1 MRRIGVC
8 IVAIYTIGLLLV
20 SGVCAGGY
28 PGIADAPDTG
38 MIEAP
43 ADQSAARAGDVMLQD
58 VGPTENAYSNGITVV
73 YFPAGRIRDLQN
85 ATRNVSV
92 GFGSPDTVHGN
103 EIQFSEN
110 LTAVLDPYEH
120 IRLREGYKIE
130 GYLVSDYLDTYI
142 IPFVVEENVTVPSWP
157 MANRTQLLPEGAD
170 ENISRYLEGDDSP
183 ESYLEASVF
192 LRELYAIGAW
202 GHAKIGWPQQ
212 TVLESPEM
220 PSVAINS
227 THATV
232 TIYTEELYCG
242 SRTVTRYTDTY
253 SRMNY
258 EVLTTERTTISREAD
273 PRWPCY

>member
-8 IVAIYTIGLLLV
+8 GAAVYAVGMLLV
-20 SGVCAGGY
+20 AAACAGGY
-28 PGIADAPDTG
+28 PGIADARDTG
-38 MIEAP
+38 MIEPQAE
-43 ADQSAARAGDVMLQD
+43 QSAAGSGTVTLPDA
-58 VGPTENAYSNGITVV
+58 GPTANSYSNGTTVV
-73 YFPAGRIRDLQN
+73 YFPAGRIGDLRNATQN
-85 ATRNVSV
+85 ANV
-92 GFGSPDTVHGN
+92 GFDSDYGGSST
-103 EIQFSEN
+103 EIKYLNN
-110 LTAVLDPYEH
+110 LTAALDPYDH
-120 IRLREGYKIE
+120 IGLREGYKIE
-130 GYLVSDYLDTYI
+130 GYWVSDYLQASI
-142 IPFVVEENVTVPSWP
+142 IPFVVEENVTALP
-157 MANRTQLLPEGAD
+157 MANRTQLLPEEAD

-202 GHAKIGWPQQ
+202 WHARIGWPQQ

-242 SRTVTRYTDTY
+242 YRTVARYTDTY

-258 EVLTTERTTISREAD
+258 EVSTTEWTTISQEAD
-273 PRWPCY
+273 QRWPCY